1 MNILLVEDNK
11 EINSILTKMLEMD
24 GYKVTSCLNAFD
36 ALSAFAKEKY
46 FCVITD
52 LMMPIMSGED
62 FIRKIRTDYYGLI
75 IAVTAKTRLTDKLNV
90 LSIGAD
96 DYIVK
101 PFSKDEILLKIRNY
115 YNKLLKSN
123 HKVSLNKGELVFNFH
138 DNQLLIAGNIV
149 TLTSVEYLI
158 IKCFINNLNHIV
170 SREDIMRDVYYDDLD
185 VFDRA
190 VDGHIKNIRK
200 KISALVCTEYILTVY
215 GLGYK
220 LVGQIHE

>member
-11 EINSILTKMLEMD
+11 EINSILTEMLKVD
-24 GYKVTSCLNAFD
+24 GYSVTSCFNAID
-36 ALSAFAKEKY
+36 ALTAFAKDDF

-52 LMMPIMSGED
+52 LMMPVMSGEEL
-62 FIRKIRTDYYGLI
+62 IKKIRTDYYGLI
-75 IAVTAKTRLTDKLNV
+75 IAVTAKTRLDDKLNV
-90 LSIGAD
+90 LSLGAD

-101 PFSKDEILLKIRNY
+101 PFNKDEILLKIRNY
-115 YNKLLKSN
+115 YSKLIKSN

-138 DNQLLIAGNIV
+138 DNQLLIAGQIV

-158 IKCFINNLNHIV
+158 VKYFINNLNRIV
-170 SREDIMRDVYYDDLD
+170 SRDDIMREVYYDDLD

-190 VDGHIKNIRK
+190 IDGHIKNIRK
-200 KISALVCTEYILTVY
+200 KISAIVSTEYILTVY

-220 LVGQIHE
+220 LVGQIYE